1 MAFPRSFPLRA
12 VLCAL
17 AFSPLS
23 HAPAAPV
30 LFITATPSSAN
41 YGQNKDFSHFVS
53 LVSNHRADARR
64 APRGGDLYI
73 RYDDGT
79 LRNLTAEAGYGTTPG
94 QEICVREA
102 NVHWSGQKA
111 VFSMVVGGTGTN
123 PPVVFFQLYEATG
136 ILQGQTV
143 SITKVPGQ
151 PTNKN
156 NLQPVYTTDG
166 SIIFVTDLPAT
177 KKVSHYP
184 PRDEYES
191 SFVNSGLWKL
201 TADGSELVVIDHCP
215 SGDFTPIIDS
225 FGRVIFTR
233 WDHLK
238 RDQQHDL
245 WIDQQFDWNETT
257 QSFDATPVGSRSR
270 GRAFTYASEDDDA
283 VWWPAQY
290 GDEFFPENG
299 RLHPGKNVPGANPLA
314 IPHAYW
320 DQDYVPG
327 MEQQDFN
334 FFTPWMINEDGSDG
348 EVLNHLGR
356 HELFTFVPKAL
367 TSLPDFSRSGK
378 QVLSFHQIREHPT
391 VPGRYYGVSAAEF
404 GKHGAGRII
413 ALDSPPSLN
422 PDLIPATYVDV
433 TPVSAA
439 NWATGSPNDL
449 YRDPMIR
456 QDGTIWAACSATFNE
471 VTSTLPDPAPG
482 TSTPYP
488 LSSSYQFKIRQLV
501 PNGKGF
507 LEAGPALC
515 PDIIKTVS
523 YTTNAFFSPS
533 RQSTYTGPMWE
544 LYPVEV
550 VPRTPPAPKQ
560 EHLAGAG
567 GGRAPRQA
575 RRRNR
580 ASTRTAAVAGA
591 TTTSPSSSPA
601 TPPSA
606 PTSSSPTTSRSPG
619 ARTRTPRSARR
630 PPRSATSS
638 TSIGALRARLQQRR
652 AGTPSAPN
660 PTNDPGRRA
669 LAARAR
675 ERPQPAAS
683 ARRARRRREDRRR
696 RLRRRLPP
704 RGARHDLAA
713 HRSPTAPPV
722 VRERYWVTF
731 KRRRDPLLPRLPRPQ
746 HRRRP
751 RQPAAHEPVA
761 GPRGPAGL
769 VAGAVRLNEGL
780 GGLREHPGAVGET
793 GG

>member
-560 EHLAGAG
+560 EELQAPEEAVLLAKLGDQQGIDTLRQWLVDNNLALVVTRDTTV
-567 GGRAPRQA
+567 RADEQQPYNLKVAWSAHQNTEVGQTPTEVGYLQYLVA
-575 RRRNR
+575 RYVRGYNNGSWN
-580 ASTRTAAVAGA
+580 A
-591 TTTSPSSSPA
+591 
-601 TPPSA
+601 
-606 PTSSSPTTSRSPG
+606 
-619 ARTRTPRSARR
+619 
-630 PPRSATSS
+630 
-638 TSIGALRARLQQRR
+638 
-652 AGTPSAPN
+652 SAPN

-669 LAARAR
+669 LPRVL
-675 ERPQPAAS
+675 ESNLNPP
-683 ARRARRRREDRRR
+683 
-696 RLRRRLPP
+696 LPP
-704 RGARHDLAA
+704 GAPGGSAKIADDGSAA
-713 HRSPTAPPV
+713 AFLPAGRAMTWQLTEEDGTPV
-722 VRERYWVTF
+722 VRERYWITF
-731 KRRRDPLLPRLPRPQ
+731 R
-746 HRRRP
+746 
-751 RQPAAHEPVA
+751 A
-761 GPRGPAGL
+761 GEIRFCHGCHGPNTTDVHGNAPPMNQSQAL
-769 VAGAVRLNEGL
+769 EGL
-780 GGLREHPGAVGET
+780 LDWWLAQSASTKDWEAYESIRER
-793 GG
+793 